1 MALELVRTSYGTAAL
16 DALAS
21 AVARAKGDE
30 PLRPVT
36 VVVPSNYAGVA
47 ARRALARRHGVIA
60 VAFVTLYRLAE
71 LLAGPTLARS
81 GRVPVSSPVVAT
93 AFRAALAEDP
103 GLFGPV
109 ADQPSTVEALR
120 RVHRELRDLDDLERR
135 RLAEG
140 DARGAAVVAIDER
153 VTERLRPRWHD
164 ETDLMVTAAGLVQT
178 GTPPV
183 DIGPVVVHLPQQL
196 SSAGARLLRAL
207 AAQRTVTVVAGR
219 TGRADAPVDR
229 LLARLG
235 LAAADVAAAPGE
247 PTPA

>member
-1 MALELVRTSYGTAAL
+1 MAFDLVRTTYGPAAL
-16 DALAS
+16 DALAA

-47 ARRALARRHGVIA
+47 ARRALARRHGVIG
-60 VAFVTLYRLAE
+60 VGFVTLYRLAE

-120 RVHRELRDLDDLERR
+120 RVHRELRDLDDLQRH
-135 RLAEG
+135 RLAQS
-140 DARGAAVVAIDER
+140 DARAAAVVAIDER
-153 VTERLRPRWHD
+153 VTERLQTRWHD
-164 ETDLMVTAAGLVQT
+164 ETDLMVTAAALVRG
-178 GTPPV
+178 GTPRSTSV
-183 DIGPVVVHLPQQL
+183 R
-196 SSAGARLLRAL
+196 SSSTCRSRSRARRRGCCRRWP
-207 AAQRTVTVVAGR
+207 RTR
-219 TGRADAPVDR
+219 RSR
-229 LLARLG
+229 
-235 LAAADVAAAPGE
+235 
-247 PTPA
+247 

>member
-1 MALELVRTSYGTAAL
+1 MCPGSGTIRDNLGLSSGPALGDAPPAYHRPMAFDLVRTTYGPAAL
-16 DALAS
+16 DALAA

-47 ARRALARRHGVIA
+47 ARRALARRHGVIG
-60 VAFVTLYRLAE
+60 VGFVTLYRLAE

-120 RVHRELRDLDDLERR
+120 RVHRELRDLDDLQRH
-135 RLAEG
+135 RLAQS
-140 DARGAAVVAIDER
+140 DARAAAVVAIDER
-153 VTERLRPRWHD
+153 VTERLADPLARRDGPDGRPPPRSSG
-164 ETDLMVTAAGLVQT
+164 TAAPWSTSVR
-178 GTPPV
+178 
-183 DIGPVVVHLPQQL
+183 
-196 SSAGARLLRAL
+196 SSSTCRSRSRARR
-207 AAQRTVTVVAGR
+207 RGCSRPWPCTR
-219 TGRADAPVDR
+219 RSR
-229 LLARLG
+229 
-235 LAAADVAAAPGE
+235 
-247 PTPA
+247 